1 MTKKLIVLVGAM
13 LLVVTAQAEWVSY
26 TKEDKFTGETSTQAG
41 TYTFGGTPRG
51 SFLVVRCEDDDLEVY
66 MAFDYLNLTD
76 AKTRRNWRYV
86 KLKYIFDGGDVRG
99 EQWFGYSQD
108 GSGLFVVD
116 GENEFSGDTNNNHKW
131 FALQFI
137 KRNTFSVRMNYYRAG
152 QTDVT
157 FNLTG
162 ASQHIKKVLKACGV
176 AENRSKGD
184 SKNEEIG
191 R

>member
-1 MTKKLIVLVGAM
+1 MTKKLIALVGAM
-13 LLVVTAQAEWVSY
+13 LLAATAQAEWVSY
-26 TKEDKFTGETSTQAG
+26 TEEDKFTGEASTQAG
-41 TYTFGGTPRG
+41 TYTFGGTPR
-51 SFLVVRCEDDDLEVY
+51 SSWLVVRCKGNDLEVY

-76 AKTRRNWRYV
+76 AKTRRDWRYV

-108 GSGLFVVD
+108 GSGLLVVD
-116 GENEFSGDTNNNHKW
+116 GENEFSWDTNNDDRW
-131 FALQFI
+131 FARQFI

-157 FNLTG
+157 FNLNG

-176 AENRSKGD
+176 TENRPRGD
-184 SKNEEIG
+184 NKNEEIG